1 MSRRSP
7 HPYRMKDLCERT
19 GLPRQAIHFYIREG
33 LLPEGH
39 KTGRNMAY
47 YGEEHIERIQLI
59 RRLQEERFLP
69 LRAIKVV
76 LEAKDRSLSDAQ
88 QRLLRE
94 VKQHLVGTSLVTLA
108 PRKVALAPICER
120 VGVSRKD
127 VERMAE
133 LGLLSVEH
141 DAHGKPQVAESDIWL
156 IESLSQLRQSG
167 LSEALG
173 FGPDDLVMFEEA
185 IAGVFVKEIALISE
199 RLTHLTASEVALI
212 VQRVQPIVNQ
222 ILTRLHDAKIAS
234 FVSAI

>member
-1 MSRRSP
+1 
-7 HPYRMKDLCERT
+7 
-19 GLPRQAIHFYIREG
+19 
-33 LLPEGH
+33 
-39 KTGRNMAY
+39 
-47 YGEEHIERIQLI
+47 
-59 RRLQEERFLP
+59 
-69 LRAIKVV
+69 
-76 LEAKDRSLSDAQ
+76 
-88 QRLLRE
+88 
-94 VKQHLVGTSLVTLA
+94 
-108 PRKVALAPICER
+108 
-120 VGVSRKD
+120 
-127 VERMAE
+127 MAE

>member
-1 MSRRSP
+1 MSRRSQAQ
-7 HPYRMKDLCERT
+7 YRMKELCERT

-69 LRAIKVV
+69 LRAIKAV
-76 LEAKDRSLSDAQ
+76 LGAKDRSFSDAQ

-94 VKQHLVGTSLVTLA
+94 VKQHLVGTSLVTSA
-108 PRKVALAPICER
+108 PRKLALDPVCQR
-120 VGVSRKD
+120 VGVTRQE

-133 LGLLSVEH
+133 LGLLSLTQ
-141 DAHGKPQVAESDIWL
+141 DSHGALQVAESDIWL
-156 IESLSQLRQSG
+156 IESLAQLRQSG
-167 LSEALG
+167 LSAALG
-173 FGPDDLVMFEEA
+173 FGPDDLLMFEEA

-199 RLTHLTASEVALI
+199 RLTHMTPSDVALI